1 MDGCEERRERYLAPA
16 SKNDNLQVVHV
27 LQLQEMVAMMEP
39 ASSLRWYVGF
49 IAMALAALII
59 VLYQVREKL
68 NSRGPK
74 KDKDTTTK
82 NVLKKETE
90 EAKSKSSSNNNSG
103 WKCACEGGGIFL
115 PQSLA
120 GPVAMMR
127 MGAGGCYHKQ
137 M

>member
-1 MDGCEERRERYLAPA
+1 M
-16 SKNDNLQVVHV
+16 VV
-27 LQLQEMVAMMEP
+27 MEP
-39 ASSLRWYVGF
+39 ASSLCWYVGY

-59 VLYQVREKL
+59 VLYLVREKL

-82 NVLKKETE
+82 NVPIKKETE
-90 EAKSKSSSNNNSG
+90 EAKSKSSSNNNYNSG